1 MFRMINFRSS
11 VAVLP
16 LVIALSFAPA
26 AQSQPAASTGPVI
39 IAPSDASSARALHE
53 EAAYRQ
59 HSELAAS
66 YRQQKQLEQA
76 AFHARAAFDAVRQWH
91 AAAPLVDDAAMR
103 DDLFYR
109 SAALLSDIQ
118 LEMKRTGEAIT
129 ALQELRRVSVHLP
142 SIDLYRRASIL
153 LGRIVPP
160 VGLMTAPGDPLF
172 SADRPAPEIAAR
184 DWLDQSPVT
193 LADLRGR
200 VVLLD
205 FWSLSCAPCRV
216 ALPHLKAWQEKYKKK
231 GLSVIAFTQYG
242 SELKP
247 ERQRSELRQLR
258 RAWQLPFGFAIAD
271 TDETA
276 RRYRVSTIPAAI
288 LIDRRGVVRYLSVG
302 AKDTDIEELEQM
314 LAKLI
319 DEPAR

>member
-1 MFRMINFRSS
+1 MFRPINFPTLAT
-11 VAVLP
+11 VIP
-16 LVIALSFAPA
+16 LTLAFGFVSGAR
-26 AQSQPAASTGPVI
+26 SQPAASPGPAI
-39 IAPSDASSARALHE
+39 SSSSDVLSARALHE

-66 YRQQKQLEQA
+66 YRQQKQLERA
-76 AFHARAAFDAVRQWH
+76 AFHARAAFDALRQWH
-91 AAAPLVDDAAMR
+91 AAAPLAEKDAATR

-118 LEMKRTGEAIT
+118 LEMKHTGEAIT

-160 VGLMTAPGDPLF
+160 VGLMIAPGDALF
-172 SADRPAPEIAAR
+172 SAGRRAPEIAVK
-184 DWLDQSPVT
+184 DWLDQSPTT
-193 LADLRGR
+193 LTNLRGR

-216 ALPHLKAWQEKYKKK
+216 ALPHLKAWQEKYRKD
-231 GLSVIAFTQYG
+231 LSVIAFTQYEQ
-242 SELKP
+242 ELKP
-247 ERQRSELRQLR
+247 EHQRSELRRLR
-258 RAWQLPFGFAIAD
+258 RAWRLPFGFAIAD
-271 TDETA
+271 TYETA
-276 RRYRVSTIPAAI
+276 RRYRVSTTPAAV
-288 LIDRRGVVRYLSVG
+288 LIDRRGVVRYLSIG

-319 DEPAR
+319 DEAGR